1 SSDRGHDLLGAYD
14 GASVVRHV
22 DVERGVHH
30 LVRVIRRRVLHHGDV
45 IAELSGE
52 ANGRFNASMRN
63 QPDDDELMNATFL
76 QLQIKVGVGEAAGA
90 PMLLGYNF
98 TWRRHELGAELA
110 TPCAEF
116 EGPVLPCPF
125 LNGRN
130 VFPRSRV
137 QLIVR
142 LAAST
147 VGRNFSTL
155 SEIT

>member
-1 SSDRGHDLLGAYD
+1 
-14 GASVVRHV
+14 VF
-22 DVERGVHH
+22 
-30 LVRVIRRRVLHHGDV
+30 HHGDV

-52 ANGRFNASMRN
+52 ANGRFDTGVRD
-63 QPDDDELMNATFL
+63 QPDDDELMNAVLL
-76 QLQIKVGVGEAAGA
+76 QLQIKVSVCKPAGA
-90 PMLLGYNF
+90 PVFLGYNF
-98 TWRRHELGAELA
+98 TWPRQEFGAEFA

-137 QLIVR
+137 QLIVC

-155 SEIT
+155 SEITFVICITC